1 MSLLLIDF
9 FLTFSIL
16 PGRCPTEHPS
26 FQTHHKKTCNRKSQ
40 HHPTKL
46 KFPYRWQRLKSVGSS
61 GVGYSSSSIR
71 EGNNLDRVFSIAK
84 FGFTVELRFFLSR
97 MQL

>member
-1 MSLLLIDF
+1 
-9 FLTFSIL
+9 
-16 PGRCPTEHPS
+16 
-26 FQTHHKKTCNRKSQ
+26 
-40 HHPTKL
+40 
-46 KFPYRWQRLKSVGSS
+46 VGSS